1 MFICIHQHPRLIS
14 RIRYVPK
21 MKKGYTLNLPHNVQF
36 SRQKSS
42 HESISLG
49 LWYMRGEEA
58 ARENVACKP
67 QKISSSPAP
76 RVLKC
81 RRDHL
86 SRTQANR
93 FHPKNISYFFSKEVC
108 DLRKNFTWRWNHQG
122 VWTKKLSDKVWL
134 LMQKRWGENMC
145 LLHYSKHTSVRDLLG
160 SPTHHHSLIIML
172 KWACNY
178 LPNPNC
184 WQRSASLASGTLF
197 GQISSDP

>member
-1 MFICIHQHPRLIS
+1 M
-14 RIRYVPK
+14 
-21 MKKGYTLNLPHNVQF
+21 
-36 SRQKSS
+36 
-42 HESISLG
+42 SISLG

-122 VWTKKLSDKVWL
+122 VWTTKKGRLTSYLMRGYL
-134 LMQKRWGENMC
+134 LPSYLRTSYLIYILPDGQVTLWYPTFYYKWPFFLTYLMTNYP
-145 LLHYSKHTSVRDLLG
+145 LTSYLFYS
-160 SPTHHHSLIIML
+160 
-172 KWACNY
+172 
-178 LPNPNC
+178 LPYDFLPF
-184 WQRSASLASGTLF
+184 A
-197 GQISSDP
+197 

>member
-1 MFICIHQHPRLIS
+1 MPTGSSQQDSSKQIS
-14 RIRYVPK
+14 PKKYFVLLLWGKYVWSTDEEKYPWNSMAAESQKGIMIMNWSWKFFTLFFHTALALKSPPK
-21 MKKGYTLNLPHNVQF
+21 
-36 SRQKSS
+36 
-42 HESISLG
+42 
-49 LWYMRGEEA
+49 
-58 ARENVACKP
+58 KP
-67 QKISSSPAP
+67 S
-76 RVLKC
+76 
-81 RRDHL
+81 
-86 SRTQANR
+86 N
-93 FHPKNISYFFSKEVC
+93 KN
-108 DLRKNFTWRWNHQG
+108 
-122 VWTKKLSDKVWL
+122 WL